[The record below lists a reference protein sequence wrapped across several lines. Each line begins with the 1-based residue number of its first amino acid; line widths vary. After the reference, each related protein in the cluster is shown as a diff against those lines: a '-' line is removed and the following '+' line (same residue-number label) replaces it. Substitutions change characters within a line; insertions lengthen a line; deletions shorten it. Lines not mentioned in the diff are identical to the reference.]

1 MSAFSKF
8 ASSIHRHEKRP
19 YYPFGNGYACQGCR
33 YVLVVCGVMLP
44 SCLIDYYTLESHL
57 SSTNFKG
64 FPIVS
69 SDGSLTL
76 VGYIDR
82 SEIRHVLGKLPMLLA
97 PYDSIHFFL

>member
-1 MSAFSKF
+1 MRKDLTTLLETGMRVKDVGTFS
-8 ASSIHRHEKRP
+8 
-19 YYPFGNGYACQGCR
+19 
-33 YVLVVCGVMLP
+33 VVCGAMLP
-44 SCLIDYYTLESHL
+44 SCLIDCYTLESHL

-82 SEIRHVLGKLPMLLA
+82 SEIRYVLGKLPMLLA
-97 PYDSIHFFL
+97 TYDPIHLFL